1 MNELKESIIRNR
13 KLLLWAF
20 VIIVAICWFLG
31 KNFID
36 LIHNKL
42 EQKRLTK
49 VSAQL
54 DKEHEELQAQLELL
68 QKQDPVYIEHL
79 ARVKY
84 HMSLPGETE
93 YRFTTK

>member
-1 MNELKESIIRNR
+1 M
-13 KLLLWAF
+13 
-20 VIIVAICWFLG
+20 G
-31 KNFID
+31 KNFSD

-42 EQKRLTK
+42 EQNRLTK
-49 VSAQL
+49 VSQQL

-68 QKQDPVYIEHL
+68 QKQDPAYIERL

-93 YRFTTK
+93 YRFKTK